1 MPKASWRKIK
11 TEYVTGKDG
20 YRALADRHGISF
32 SSLSKV
38 ASKEGWA
45 EARKKYRDKLEAKT
59 EEAMCARACARE
71 VKRLEGLQRAAE
83 KTASILEE
91 VLADPEQFRRHLC
104 AESVSKVGSTVNE
117 KTFLKYDMRAIKDYT
132 AALKT
137 MTEAMRDLYGIPS
150 VVEKSAMDIAAAR
163 LEVEKKKAEKE
174 GTNADGEIVIRFEG
188 APAEKEGW
196 EG

>member
-1 MPKASWRKIK
+1 
-11 TEYVTGKDG
+11 
-20 YRALADRHGISF
+20 
-32 SSLSKV
+32 
-38 ASKEGWA
+38 
-45 EARKKYRDKLEAKT
+45 
-59 EEAMCARACARE
+59 
-71 VKRLEGLQRAAE
+71 
-83 KTASILEE
+83 
-91 VLADPEQFRRHLC
+91 
-104 AESVSKVGSTVNE
+104 
-117 KTFLKYDMRAIKDYT
+117 
-132 AALKT
+132 